1 MTYDSEAWKA
11 DWQRMIAAVGRDF
24 DDRPLVFVADRIECS
39 AVRRWLEPLEFDC
52 ALHYDR
58 DVARRHGHDD
68 IVVPVAAL
76 PTFALDPMWR
86 PGDVLFDSDA
96 RDAQPSRSAVS
107 GICCGLEPPT
117 TGFFAT
123 DIDIDYLQ
131 TVTVGDCLMK
141 HGALLVA
148 CEPKETRVGR
158 GAFTTWQSQLINER
172 LDVVARTRTTLFR
185 YNLGSES

>member
-1 MTYDSEAWKA
+1 
-11 DWQRMIAAVGRDF
+11 MIAAVGRDF
-24 DDRPLVFVADRIECS
+24 DERPRVFIADRIETS

-58 DVARRHGHDD
+58 EVARRHGYDD

-76 PTFALDPMWR
+76 PTFSLEPMWR
-86 PGDVLFDSDA
+86 PGDVLFDCDA
-96 RDAQPSRSAVS
+96 RDAQPARSAIT
-107 GICCGLEPPT
+107 GIRCGLEPPT

-123 DIDIDYLQ
+123 DIEFEYLR
-131 TVTVGDCLMK
+131 TVTVGECLMK

-158 GAFTTWQSQLINER
+158 GAFITWQSQLINED
-172 LDVVARTRTTLFR
+172 LEVVARTRTTLFR
-185 YNLGSES
+185 YNPRSES

>member
-11 DWQRMIAAVGRDF
+11 DWQPMMAAVGCDF
-24 DDRPLVFVADRIECS
+24 DERPLVFVADRIECS

-52 ALHYDR
+52 ALHYDQ
-58 DVARRHGHDD
+58 DVARHHGHDQ

-76 PTFALDPMWR
+76 PTFVLEPMWR
-86 PGDVLFDSDA
+86 PGDVLFESDA
-96 RDAQPSRSAVS
+96 RDAQPSRSAVT
-107 GICCGLEPPT
+107 GVRCPLEPPT

-123 DIDIDYLQ
+123 DIELDYLK
-131 TVTVGDCLMK
+131 TVTVGDRLLK

-158 GAFTTWQSQLINER
+158 GAFITWQSKILNEQF
-172 LDVVARTRTTLFR
+172 DVVARTRTTVFR
-185 YNLGSES
+185 YNPTSTS